1 MPFQKNPY
9 PYLKKSDLFILS
21 SLYEGLPNVL
31 LEAMSLK
38 KFIISS
44 NCPTGP
50 REILQ
55 NGKLGELF
63 RNNDF
68 EDLKKKIIDF
78 HRSKR
83 KINQRLFYL
92 KKV

>member
-1 MPFQKNPY
+1 M
-9 PYLKKSDLFILS
+9 
-21 SLYEGLPNVL
+21 PNVL

-38 KFIISS
+38 KFVISS

-63 RNNDF
+63 KNNDLN
-68 EDLKKKIIDF
+68 DLQKKIIDF
-78 HRSKR
+78 HRSPKKNKS
-83 KINQRLFYL
+83 KILLSQR
-92 KKV
+92 V